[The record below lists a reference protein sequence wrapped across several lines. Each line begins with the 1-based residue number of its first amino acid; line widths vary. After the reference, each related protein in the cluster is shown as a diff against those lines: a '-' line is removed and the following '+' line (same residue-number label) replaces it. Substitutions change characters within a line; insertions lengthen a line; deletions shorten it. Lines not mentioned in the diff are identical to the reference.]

1 VRGGEGEKG
10 GRKKDAVDAR
20 EAAGAPAAAESCAVN
35 SMLSSGSVQATRAL
49 TRCARRA
56 ALRVVAEL
64 ELVQFL
70 RRAVSNARRARW
82 EDSSRRHRA

>member
-10 GRKKDAVDAR
+10 GRKKDAVDAH
-20 EAAGAPAAAESCAVN
+20 EAARAPAAAESCAVN
-35 SMLSSGSVQATRAL
+35 SMLSFGSVHAARAL

-56 ALRVVAEL
+56 PLCVVAEL

-70 RRAVSNARRARW
+70 RRAINDARRARSG
-82 EDSSRRHRA
+82 DSSRRRRA